1 MTELILKNHI
11 FLRGRVI
18 LQGYSNVSRFVFV
31 FFGLGVTDKAGRLL
45 KWLIQANG
53 NENGVYSVH
62 KAQEVMNSRSNVHRG
77 RNSNQ
82 ETNETFFFL
91 RISYTKPIIVIG
103 IDLGCYSKNIIE
115 SLNQLVS
122 YQVNLNYYYLI
133 KIILFYIFLNCC

>member
-1 MTELILKNHI
+1 
-11 FLRGRVI
+11 
-18 LQGYSNVSRFVFV
+18 
-31 FFGLGVTDKAGRLL
+31 VTDKASRLL

-62 KAQEVMNSRSNVHRG
+62 KAQEVMNGRSNVHRG

-82 ETNETFFFL
+82 ETNETSFFL

-103 IDLGCYSKNIIE
+103 TDLGCYSKNIIE

-122 YQVNLNYYYLI
+122 YHVNLNYYYLI
-133 KIILFYIFLNCC
+133 KKYYFVFFFKLLLDLIWFG